1 MAGSVCESIVRFACT
16 GVPSSVTDRS
26 KFRPAL
32 RRQGLS
38 VLGFLMVLLVGVEVA
53 AQERVGQ
60 VTGFPIPRF
69 VTLGAAE
76 VNVRTGPGGDYPV
89 LWMFVRQGYPVEVT
103 QEFDNWRRVRDIN
116 GDEGWVLGALLSS
129 RRYGVVRAA
138 DDGAPV
144 PAYSSP
150 AATAS
155 VAAQLQP
162 GVMAEIAECREGWCR
177 LTDSRFTGWVEQGRL
192 WGVYPDETF

>member
-1 MAGSVCESIVRFACT
+1 M
-16 GVPSSVTDRS
+16 TDRS
-26 KFRPAL
+26 RFRLSLPRKAL
-32 RRQGLS
+32 AI
-38 VLGFLMVLLVGVEVA
+38 LGFVILLLAGFEAA
-53 AQERVGQ
+53 AQNRLGQ
-60 VTGFPIPRF
+60 VTGLPIPRF
-69 VTLGAAE
+69 VTLGAGE

-89 LWMFVRQGYPVEVT
+89 LWTFVRQGYPVEVT
-103 QEFDNWRRVRDIN
+103 QEFDNWRRVRDSN

-129 RRYGVVRAA
+129 RRYGVVRAT

-150 AATAS
+150 AATAG

-162 GVMAEIAECREGWCR
+162 GVMAEIVECRQGWCR